1 MHGQSHGGCIYG
13 DFVVVVVG
21 GGGGGVCICTP
32 KPQPT
37 FALATKRDT
46 IMSSTSHA
54 LLRA

>member
-1 MHGQSHGGCIYG
+1 VHGQSHGGCIYG